1 MEFLLWAVLQKEE
14 MERNGEDTAELLLHA
29 NEELEEAE
37 EIIQRRIE
45 LTKISGFELHT
56 VKFFS
61 LYHFAKIEKFALVL
75 AGVVGMKDTLIPI
88 FSAAETGKNV
98 QTPTVE
104 MALRLY
110 GITIGPDFK
119 ETALLVNRTGDFA
132 SCLDSHSN
140 SSKAWHQ
147 ETLSCGNHYCLIC
160 WDNPLWLLIEN
171 MQSKNHCQS
180 CWFMKKF

>member
-1 MEFLLWAVLQKEE
+1 MNNIDCGINKENRIPYLSDSELWLDFASIMEFLLWAVLQKEE

-75 AGVVGMKDTLIPI
+75 AGVVGMKDTLTSI

-98 QTPTVE
+98 QAYRGNGSAP
-104 MALRLY
+104 LRHH
-110 GITIGPDFK
+110 
-119 ETALLVNRTGDFA
+119 NRTRFQRNCSFG
-132 SCLDSHSN
+132 
-140 SSKAWHQ
+140 
-147 ETLSCGNHYCLIC
+147 E
-160 WDNPLWLLIEN
+160 
-171 MQSKNHCQS
+171 
-180 CWFMKKF
+180 

>member
-147 ETLSCGNHYCLIC
+147 ETLSCGNHY
-160 WDNPLWLLIEN
+160 
-171 MQSKNHCQS
+171 
-180 CWFMKKF
+180 